1 MGGSRLA
8 APAHNPCSPSRAF
21 ATGRAGSL
29 GESAG
34 PGARSPYPYVVD
46 QISTTVEAIA
56 PDLIELRRDLH
67 AHPELSWAEE
77 RTTDVVASWMD
88 KFDVPYR
95 RWEGSGLVAQLG
107 PADAPVIA
115 LRADLD
121 ALPVQEATTLPWRST
136 VDGVAH
142 ACGHDVHTAALVG
155 AAVALVDLDRRG
167 LLPVQVRLV
176 FQPAEEAMPGGALK
190 VLSLGE
196 MAGVS
201 RVFALHCDP
210 TLDVGV
216 VGIREGAITGAS
228 DRLRVVLTGRGGHTS
243 RPHLTED
250 VTFAAGTL
258 ITQLPAV
265 LSRRFDPRSGVSLVW
280 GHMHAGDAANV
291 IPIHAE
297 LSGTVRMLD
306 VVAWHEAEA
315 AVRQIVEDIVRPF
328 GVSVDATY
336 VRGVPPVVNEF
347 TATEAL
353 RAAVESAVGREGVAA
368 TLQSLGGEDF
378 GWYLET
384 MPGAMGR
391 LGTRTPGG
399 PTHDL
404 HQGTF
409 EADDRAVAVGAAVL
423 AHSALAPL

>member
-1 MGGSRLA
+1 MRRLPRNDGSPGRGSRLR
-8 APAHNPCSPSRAF
+8 PVPHQQI
-21 ATGRAGSL
+21 
-29 GESAG
+29 
-34 PGARSPYPYVVD
+34 RST
-46 QISTTVEAIA
+46 IEAIA

-77 RTTDVVASWMD
+77 RTTDTVASWMD
-88 KFDVPYR
+88 KFDIAYR
-95 RWEGSGLVAQLG
+95 RWEGSGLVARVG
-107 PADAPVIA
+107 PADAPVVA

-121 ALPVQEATTLPWRST
+121 ALPIHETTALPWRST

-142 ACGHDVHTAALVG
+142 ACGHDIHTASLVG
-155 AAVALVDLDRRG
+155 AAVALVDLERRG

-196 MAGVS
+196 MTGVS
-201 RVFALHCDP
+201 RIFALHCDP
-210 TLDVGV
+210 TLDAGV
-216 VGIREGAITGAS
+216 IGVRDGAITGAS

-291 IPIHAE
+291 IPVHAE
-297 LSGTVRMLD
+297 LAGTVRMLD
-306 VVAWHEAEA
+306 VGAWHGAEA
-315 AVRQIVEDIVRPF
+315 IVRQTIEDIVRPF
-328 GVSVDATY
+328 GVTVDATY

-347 TATEAL
+347 AATEAL
-353 RAAVESAVGREGVAA
+353 RFAVESAVGRDGVA
-368 TLQSLGGEDF
+368 TTPQSLGGEDF

-384 MPGAMGR
+384 VPGAMGR

-404 HQGTF
+404 HQGSF
-409 EADDRAVAVGAAVL
+409 EADERAVAVGAAVL
-423 AHSALAPL
+423 AHAALAPL

>member
-1 MGGSRLA
+1 M
-8 APAHNPCSPSRAF
+8 AH
-21 ATGRAGSL
+21 
-29 GESAG
+29 
-34 PGARSPYPYVVD
+34 
-46 QISTTVEAIA
+46 QHISTTIEAIA

-88 KFDVPYR
+88 KFDIPYR

-107 PADAPVIA
+107 PADAPAVA

-121 ALPVQEATTLPWRST
+121 ALPVHESTTLPWRST

-142 ACGHDVHTAALVG
+142 ACGHDIHTASLVG
-155 AAVALVDLDRRG
+155 AAVALADLERRG
-167 LLPVQVRLV
+167 LLPVQVRMV

-196 MAGVS
+196 LAGVS
-201 RVFALHCDP
+201 RIFALHCDP
-210 TLDVGV
+210 SLDAGMVGV
-216 VGIREGAITGAS
+216 REGAITGAS

-291 IPIHAE
+291 IPVHAE
-297 LSGTVRMLD
+297 LAGTVRMLD
-306 VVAWHEAEA
+306 VGAWHRAEA
-315 AVRQIVEDIVRPF
+315 IVRQAVEDIARAF
-328 GVSVDATY
+328 GVTVDATY

-347 TATEAL
+347 AATEAL
-353 RAAVESAVGREGVAA
+353 RSAVESAVGRDGVAA

-384 MPGAMGR
+384 VPGAMGR

-409 EADDRAVAVGAAVL
+409 EADERAVPIGAAVL
-423 AHSALAPL
+423 AHAALAPL

>member
-1 MGGSRLA
+1 MWCGRD
-8 APAHNPCSPSRAF
+8 PHNERM
-21 ATGRAGSL
+21 
-29 GESAG
+29 
-34 PGARSPYPYVVD
+34 D

-77 RTTDVVASWMD
+77 RTTDVVASWLD
-88 KFDVPYR
+88 KFDIPYR

-142 ACGHDVHTAALVG
+142 ACGHDVHTASLVG

-167 LLPVQVRLV
+167 LLPVQVRFV

-196 MAGVS
+196 MSGVS
-201 RVFALHCDP
+201 RIFALHCDP

-347 TATEAL
+347 AATEAL
-353 RAAVESAVGREGVAA
+353 RSAVESAVGREGVAA
-368 TLQSLGGEDF
+368 SLQSLGGEDF

-384 MPGAMGR
+384 VPGAMGR

-409 EADDRAVAVGAAVL
+409 EAEDRAVAVGAAVL

>member
-1 MGGSRLA
+1 M
-8 APAHNPCSPSRAF
+8 
-21 ATGRAGSL
+21 
-29 GESAG
+29 
-34 PGARSPYPYVVD
+34 D
-46 QISTTVEAIA
+46 QISTTVEALA
-56 PDLIELRRDLH
+56 PDLIELRRDLL

-88 KFDVPYR
+88 KFDIGYR
-95 RWEGSGLVAQLG
+95 RWEGSGLVAQVG
-107 PADAPVIA
+107 PADAPIVA

-121 ALPVQEATTLPWRST
+121 ALPIHEANVLPWRST

-155 AAVALVDLDRRG
+155 AAVALVDLERRG

-176 FQPAEEAMPGGALK
+176 FHPAEEAMPGGALK

-196 MAGVS
+196 MTGVS
-201 RVFALHCDP
+201 RIFALHCDP
-210 TLDVGV
+210 TLDVGLIGV
-216 VGIREGAITGAS
+216 REGAITGAS

-265 LSRRFDPRSGVSLVW
+265 LSRRFDPRCGVSLVW

-291 IPIHAE
+291 IPVHAE
-297 LSGTVRMLD
+297 LAGTVRMLD
-306 VVAWHEAEA
+306 VAAWHGAEA
-315 AVRQIVEDIVRPF
+315 IVRQTVEDIVRPV
-328 GVSVDATY
+328 GVTVDATY

-347 TATEAL
+347 AATEAL
-353 RAAVESAVGREGVAA
+353 RSAVEAAVGREGV
-368 TLQSLGGEDF
+368 TTTPQSLGGEDF
-378 GWYLET
+378 GWLLET
-384 MPGAMGR
+384 VPGAMGR

-399 PTHDL
+399 LTHDL

-409 EADDRAVAVGAAVL
+409 EADDRAVAVGASVL
-423 AHSALAPL
+423 AHAALAPL

>member
-1 MGGSRLA
+1 M
-8 APAHNPCSPSRAF
+8 
-21 ATGRAGSL
+21 
-29 GESAG
+29 
-34 PGARSPYPYVVD
+34 D
-46 QISTTVEAIA
+46 QISATIEAIA

-77 RTTDVVASWMD
+77 RTSDVVASWMD
-88 KFDVPYR
+88 KFDIVYR
-95 RWEGSGLVAQLG
+95 RWEGSGLVAQVG
-107 PADAPVIA
+107 PADAPVVA

-121 ALPVQEATTLPWRST
+121 ALPIHETTAVPWRST
-136 VDGVAH
+136 IDGVAH
-142 ACGHDVHTAALVG
+142 ACGHDVHTASLVG
-155 AAVALVDLDRRG
+155 AAVALVALDRRG

-210 TLDVGV
+210 TLDVGLI
-216 VGIREGAITGAS
+216 GIREGAITGAS
-228 DRLRVVLTGRGGHTS
+228 DRLRVILTGRGGHTS

-250 VTFAAGTL
+250 VTFAAGAL

-297 LSGTVRMLD
+297 LAGTVRMLD
-306 VVAWHEAEA
+306 VTAWHEAEA
-315 AVRQIVEDIVRPF
+315 IVRQTVEDIVRPF
-328 GVSVDATY
+328 GVTVDATY

-347 TATEAL
+347 AATEAL
-353 RAAVESAVGREGVAA
+353 RWAVESALGRDGV
-368 TLQSLGGEDF
+368 TTTPQSLGGEDF
-378 GWYLET
+378 GWFLET
-384 MPGAMGR
+384 VPGAMGR

-404 HQGTF
+404 HQATF
-409 EADDRAVAVGAAVL
+409 EADERAVAVGAAVL
-423 AHSALAPL
+423 AHAALAPL

>member
-1 MGGSRLA
+1 MV
-8 APAHNPCSPSRAF
+8 HQ
-21 ATGRAGSL
+21 
-29 GESAG
+29 
-34 PGARSPYPYVVD
+34 
-46 QISTTVEAIA
+46 QIGTTIEAIA

-88 KFDVPYR
+88 KFDIAYR
-95 RWEGSGLVAQLG
+95 RWEGSGLVARLG
-107 PADAPVIA
+107 PADAPAVA

-136 VDGVAH
+136 VDGAAH

-155 AAVALVDLDRRG
+155 AAVALAGLERRG

-196 MAGVS
+196 MTGVS
-201 RVFALHCDP
+201 RIFALHCDP
-210 TLDVGV
+210 TLDAGV
-216 VGIREGAITGAS
+216 IGVREGAITGAS
-228 DRLRVVLTGRGGHTS
+228 DHLRIVLTGRGGHTS

-291 IPIHAE
+291 IPVHAE
-297 LSGTVRMLD
+297 LGGTVRMLD
-306 VVAWHEAEA
+306 VGAWHRAEA
-315 AVRQIVEDIVRPF
+315 IVRQTVEDIVRPF
-328 GVSVDATY
+328 GVTVDSTY

-347 TATEAL
+347 AATEAL
-353 RAAVESAVGREGVAA
+353 RSAAEAAVGRDGVTT

-384 MPGAMGR
+384 VPGAMGR

-404 HQGTF
+404 HQATF
-409 EADDRAVAVGAAVL
+409 EADDRAVPVGAAVL
-423 AHSALAPL
+423 AHAALAPL

>member
-1 MGGSRLA
+1 M
-8 APAHNPCSPSRAF
+8 
-21 ATGRAGSL
+21 
-29 GESAG
+29 
-34 PGARSPYPYVVD
+34 
-46 QISTTVEAIA
+46 
-56 PDLIELRRDLH
+56 
-67 AHPELSWAEE
+67 EE

-88 KFDVPYR
+88 KLDIAYR
-95 RWEGSGLVAQLG
+95 RWDGSGLVAQLG
-107 PADAPVIA
+107 PADAPAVA

-121 ALPVQEATTLPWRST
+121 ALPIHEATTVPWRST

-142 ACGHDVHTAALVG
+142 ACGHDIHTASLVG
-155 AAVALVDLDRRG
+155 AAVALADLERRG

-201 RVFALHCDP
+201 RIFALHCDP
-210 TLDVGV
+210 SLDAGLI
-216 VGIREGAITGAS
+216 GIREGAITGAS

-265 LSRRFDPRSGVSLVW
+265 LSRRFDPRSGVSMVW

-291 IPIHAE
+291 IPVHAE
-297 LSGTVRMLD
+297 LAGTVRMLD
-306 VVAWHEAEA
+306 VGAWHGAEA
-315 AVRQIVEDIVRPF
+315 IVRQTIEDIVRPF
-328 GVSVDATY
+328 GVAVDSTY
-336 VRGVPPVVNEF
+336 LRGVPPVVNDF
-347 TATEAL
+347 AATEAL
-353 RAAVESAVGREGVAA
+353 RSAVEAAVGRDGV
-368 TLQSLGGEDF
+368 TTTPQSLGGEDF

-384 MPGAMGR
+384 VPGAMGR

-409 EADDRAVAVGAAVL
+409 EADERAVAVGAAVL
-423 AHSALAPL
+423 AHAALAPL

>member
-1 MGGSRLA
+1 MS
-8 APAHNPCSPSRAF
+8 
-21 ATGRAGSL
+21 TM
-29 GESAG
+29 
-34 PGARSPYPYVVD
+34 D

-88 KFDVPYR
+88 KFDIPYR

-142 ACGHDVHTAALVG
+142 ACGHDVHTASLVG

-201 RVFALHCDP
+201 RIFALHCDP

-353 RAAVESAVGREGVAA
+353 RSAVESAVGREGVAA

-384 MPGAMGR
+384 VPGAMGR

-409 EADDRAVAVGAAVL
+409 EADDRAVAVGSAVL